1 MSEDGLLVQGLTVRF
16 GGHAALNAVDLGA
29 PLAAVTGL
37 IGPNGAGK
45 TTMFNA
51 CSGLVRPSAGTISFA
66 GTNVTKHSVP
76 ARARLG
82 LGRTFQRLELYTS
95 MTVRE
100 NVALGAE
107 ATCIG
112 GNPLRQIRSSRPERE
127 RVREASD
134 EAIDLCGLEAVADT
148 PVDSL
153 STGQRR
159 LVELARAAAG
169 RYRLLLLDE
178 PSAGLDQRETQLF
191 ADILRAIVTRHG
203 VGILL
208 VEHDMSLVMSVC
220 SHIFVLDYGVL
231 IFEGSPAEVRED
243 VGVRSAYLGS
253 ADGLE
258 RSSIGNGPELVRD

>member
-1 MSEDGLLVQGLTVRF
+1 MVSVNKEGLVVEGLTVRF
-16 GGHAALNAVDLGA
+16 GGHSAIRGVDLSA
-29 PLAAVTGL
+29 PQDRVTGL

-112 GNPLRQIRSSRPERE
+112 GNPLRQISS
-127 RVREASD
+127 
-134 EAIDLCGLEAVADT
+134 
-148 PVDSL
+148 
-153 STGQRR
+153 
-159 LVELARAAAG
+159 
-169 RYRLLLLDE
+169 
-178 PSAGLDQRETQLF
+178 
-191 ADILRAIVTRHG
+191 
-203 VGILL
+203 
-208 VEHDMSLVMSVC
+208 
-220 SHIFVLDYGVL
+220 
-231 IFEGSPAEVRED
+231 
-243 VGVRSAYLGS
+243 
-253 ADGLE
+253 
-258 RSSIGNGPELVRD
+258 